1 MKSAIFPAILCIPG
15 AVALV
20 RLMQGEWASELL
32 HGTGEFSARLMI
44 LSMMVSPLRLALPRA
59 RWVAWLLRKRR
70 IIGVAAFLYALLHTL
85 FYVIDMGSW
94 QNVSV
99 EFKSLGIWTGWLALV
114 LFIVLGATSNDI
126 SVRRMGPQWKSLHR
140 VIYPAAILVLV
151 HWMVVHN
158 NQRAAL
164 LNFTPLIG
172 LELFRVFHLWKS
184 GRFRREKK
192 AQTHA

>member
-99 EFKSLGIWTGWLALV
+99 EFKSLGIWTGWLALG

-172 LELFRVFHLWKS
+172 LELFRVFRLWKS
-184 GRFRREKK
+184 GRFRRKK
-192 AQTHA
+192 QARTHA